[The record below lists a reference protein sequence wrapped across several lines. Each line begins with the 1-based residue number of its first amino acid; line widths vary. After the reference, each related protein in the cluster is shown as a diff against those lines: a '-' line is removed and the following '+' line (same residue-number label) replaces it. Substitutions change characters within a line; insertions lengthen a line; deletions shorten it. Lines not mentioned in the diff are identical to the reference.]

1 MRRLDFD
8 LDSNYSNLR
17 PAKAI
22 TPAEVE
28 QAKKDLKNALK
39 GDSPMP
45 MGMSL
50 CGAKATQKFG
60 ITYKEL
66 INPTPEVKAFLDQ
79 CRATQNATLPA
90 TLPATTPAEEKSE
103 ELREKSQAQN
113 KMALVGLLALFG
125 IVYVVSKK

>member
-17 PAKAI
+17 PAKPISSADI
-22 TPAEVE
+22 E
-28 QAKKDLKNALK
+28 QAEKDLEGAL
-39 GDSPMP
+39 
-45 MGMSL
+45 MGGAPIPIGMTL

-79 CRATQNATLPA
+79 CRASNSS
-90 TLPATTPAEEKSE
+90 TTPAEEKSE

-113 KMALVGLLALFG
+113 KIALLGLLGLFG
-125 IVYVVSKK
+125 LVYIASKK

>member
-28 QAKKDLKNALK
+28 QAKKDLEGALM

-45 MGMSL
+45 
-50 CGAKATQKFG
+50 T
-60 ITYKEL
+60 
-66 INPTPEVKAFLDQ
+66 
-79 CRATQNATLPA
+79 ATLPA
-90 TLPATTPAEEKSE
+90 TLPATTPAEQRSE
-103 ELREKSQAQN
+103 DLREKSQAQN
-113 KMALVGLLALFG
+113 KMALLGLLALFG